1 MAIMRVGRLLQILRV
16 TRKYALLDLLLQG
29 RMAWLHGTRK
39 GRRMPRGERLRL
51 ALEELG
57 PVFVKFGQ
65 TLSTRPDLLPADVAT
80 ELAKLQDQVPPFDGE
95 VARAEIEKAYGR
107 PVESIFDDFD
117 LQPLASASIAQVHA
131 ARLKAESPESTGLEV
146 VVKVL
151 RPGVEAQIR
160 RDLNLMY
167 LLADLLPRV
176 WPDGKRLRTHE
187 VVAEYDKVII
197 DELDLIREGANASQ
211 LRSNWL
217 GSELIY
223 HPKVYFDYSRSN
235 VLVMERV
242 SGIPIDDIEA
252 LRAASVNF
260 QVLAERGVEIFFKQV
275 FRDNFFHADMHP
287 GNIFVDVDD
296 PERPRYVAMDFGIV
310 GSLTPTDQRYLAE
323 NILAFFHRDY
333 RRVAELHLESGW
345 VPQDTRVDEFETAIR
360 TVCEPIFEKPLK
372 DISFGL
378 FLVRLFQ
385 TARRFRME
393 VQPQLVLLQKTLL
406 NIEGLGRQLYPDL
419 DLWKTGK
426 PIMEDWM
433 RGRFDPRHTF
443 EQLRGQIPAL
453 TETIPELA
461 HTLLRHLQQGELP
474 GDNRAIHQTML
485 QIQRELQRERRAQRF
500 TVAGAALIV
509 AGALLWGGVGLM
521 PEVSLSFGVVGLWC
535 WAKAWRT

>member
-1 MAIMRVGRLLQILRV
+1 MRRLARLLQILRV
-16 TRKYALLDLLLQG
+16 TRKYALLGLLVEG
-29 RMAWLHGTRK
+29 RLAWLWSTRR

-65 TLSTRPDLLPADVAT
+65 TLSTRPDLLPDDVAS
-80 ELAKLQDQVPPFDGE
+80 ELTKLQDQVPPFDG
-95 VARAEIEKAYGR
+95 VQAQAEIEQAFGK
-107 PVESIFDDFD
+107 PVSELFDEFET
-117 LQPLASASIAQVHA
+117 QALASASIAQVHA
-131 ARLKAESPESTGLEV
+131 ARLKPVSDTDPGAEV

-151 RPGVEAQIR
+151 RPGVENQIR
-160 RDLNLMY
+160 RDLRLMY
-167 LLADLLPRV
+167 LMADLLPRV
-176 WPDGKRLRTHE
+176 WSEGARLRPHE
-187 VVAEYDKVII
+187 VVAEYDKII
-197 DELDLIREGANASQ
+197 MDELDLIREGANASQ

-223 HPKVYFDYSRSN
+223 HPRVYFDYSRPN
-235 VLVMERV
+235 VLVLERLR
-242 SGIPIDDIEA
+242 GIPIDDIQA
-252 LRAASVNF
+252 LAAAGVNF

-287 GNIFVDVDD
+287 GNIFVDVDN

-310 GSLTPTDQRYLAE
+310 GSLTPNDQRYLAE
-323 NILAFFHRDY
+323 NLLAFFNRDY

-345 VPQDTRVDEFETAIR
+345 VPHETRVDEFESAIR
-360 TVCEPIFEKPLK
+360 SVCEPIFEKPLK
-372 DISFGL
+372 DISFGH

-385 TARRFRME
+385 TARRFKME

-433 RGRFDPRHTF
+433 RGRYDPRKT
-443 EQLRGQIPAL
+443 LDRMRDQIPAL

-474 GDNRAIHQTML
+474 GDNRAIHATLVEMQAD
-485 QIQRELQRERRAQRF
+485 LQRERRAQRF
-500 TVAGAALIV
+500 TIAGAALIV
-509 AGALLWGGVGLM
+509 TAALLWGAVGLV
-521 PEVSLSFGVVGLWC
+521 PEISLSFGVVGLWC
-535 WAKAWRT
+535 WMTAWRGR

>member
-1 MAIMRVGRLLQILRV
+1 MRRLARLLQILRV
-16 TRKYALLDLLLQG
+16 TRKYALLGLLVEG
-29 RMAWLHGTRK
+29 RLAWLWSTRR

-65 TLSTRPDLLPADVAT
+65 TLSTRPDLLPDDVAS
-80 ELAKLQDQVPPFDGE
+80 ELTKLQDQVPPFDG
-95 VARAEIEKAYGR
+95 VQAQAEIEQAFGK
-107 PVESIFDDFD
+107 PVSELFDEFET
-117 LQPLASASIAQVHA
+117 QALASASIAQVHA
-131 ARLKAESPESTGLEV
+131 ARLKPVSDTDPGAEV

-151 RPGVEAQIR
+151 RPGVENQIR
-160 RDLNLMY
+160 RDLRLMY
-167 LLADLLPRV
+167 LMADLLPRV
-176 WPDGKRLRTHE
+176 WSEGARLRPHE
-187 VVAEYDKVII
+187 VVAEYDKII
-197 DELDLIREGANASQ
+197 MDELDLIREGANASQ

-223 HPKVYFDYSRSN
+223 HPRVYFDYSRPN
-235 VLVMERV
+235 VLVLERLR
-242 SGIPIDDIEA
+242 GIPIDDIQA
-252 LRAASVNF
+252 LAAAGVNF

-287 GNIFVDVDD
+287 GNIFVDVDN

-310 GSLTPTDQRYLAE
+310 GSLTPNDQRYLAE
-323 NILAFFHRDY
+323 NLLAFFNRDY

-345 VPQDTRVDEFETAIR
+345 VPHETRVDEFESAIR
-360 TVCEPIFEKPLK
+360 SVCEPIFEKPLK
-372 DISFGL
+372 DISFGH

-385 TARRFRME
+385 TARRFKME

-433 RGRFDPRHTF
+433 RGRYDPRKT
-443 EQLRGQIPAL
+443 LDRMRDQIPAL

-474 GDNRAIHQTML
+474 GDNRAIHATLVEMQAD
-485 QIQRELQRERRAQRF
+485 LQRERRAQRF
-500 TVAGAALIV
+500 TIAGAALIV
-509 AGALLWGGVGLM
+509 TAALLWGAVGLV
-521 PEVSLSFGVVGLWC
+521 PEISLSFGVAGLWC
-535 WAKAWRT
+535 WVTAWRGR

>member
-1 MAIMRVGRLLQILRV
+1 MRRLARLLQILRV
-16 TRKYALLDLLLQG
+16 TRKYALLGLLVEG
-29 RMAWLHGTRK
+29 RLAWLWSTRK

-65 TLSTRPDLLPADVAT
+65 TLSTRPDLLPDDVAS
-80 ELAKLQDQVPPFDGE
+80 ELTKLQDQVPPFDG
-95 VARAEIEKAYGR
+95 VQAQAEIEQAFGK
-107 PVESIFDDFD
+107 PVSELFDEFET
-117 LQPLASASIAQVHA
+117 QALASASIAQVHA
-131 ARLKAESPESTGLEV
+131 ARLKPVSDTDPGAEV

-151 RPGVEAQIR
+151 RPGVENQIR
-160 RDLNLMY
+160 RDLRLMY
-167 LLADLLPRV
+167 LMADLLPRV
-176 WPDGKRLRTHE
+176 WSEGARLRPHE
-187 VVAEYDKVII
+187 VVAEYDKII
-197 DELDLIREGANASQ
+197 MDELDLIREGANASQ

-223 HPKVYFDYSRSN
+223 HPRVYFDYSRPN
-235 VLVMERV
+235 VLVLERLR
-242 SGIPIDDIEA
+242 GIPIDDIQA
-252 LRAASVNF
+252 LAAAGVNF

-287 GNIFVDVDD
+287 GNIFVDVDN

-310 GSLTPTDQRYLAE
+310 GSLTPNDQRYLAE
-323 NILAFFHRDY
+323 NLLAFFNRDY

-345 VPQDTRVDEFETAIR
+345 VPHETRVDEFESAIR
-360 TVCEPIFEKPLK
+360 SVCEPIFEKPLK
-372 DISFGL
+372 DISFGH

-385 TARRFRME
+385 TARRFKME

-433 RGRFDPRHTF
+433 RGRYDPRKT
-443 EQLRGQIPAL
+443 LDRMRDQIPAL

-474 GDNRAIHQTML
+474 GDNRAIHATLVEMQAD
-485 QIQRELQRERRAQRF
+485 LQRERRAQRF
-500 TVAGAALIV
+500 TIAGAALIV
-509 AGALLWGGVGLM
+509 TAALLWGAVGLV
-521 PEVSLSFGVVGLWC
+521 PEISLSFGVAGLWC
-535 WAKAWRT
+535 WVTAWRGR